1 MTKDDILEYLGES
14 PSNTNPA
21 VISGMLD
28 SFAKG
33 DNKEEIELTAT
44 ENKVYTPD
52 EGKVYKK
59 VTVNVPVSPGE
70 MPDGVATILEHD
82 TTYGENQF
90 VVTQQGND
98 KFVILDDTCAVTDQV
113 VADKTVTVYVPQQE
127 LAYLIPTEHTG
138 YYTLSNETPK

>member
-1 MTKDDILEYLGES
+1 MTKDDILEYLGET

-28 SFAKG
+28 SFAEG
-33 DNKEEIELTAT
+33 DNKEEIELEAT

-52 EGKVYKK
+52 KDKVYKK

-70 MPDGVATILEHD
+70 MLDGVATILEHD
-82 TTYGENQF
+82 STYGENQF
-90 VVTQQGND
+90 KVTQQGND
-98 KFVILDDTCAVTDQV
+98 KFVIIDDMCGVTDKV
-113 VADKTVTVYVPQQE
+113 VGPGTTSVYVPEQE
-127 LAYLIPTEHTG
+127 IAYLISTEHDG